1 MYNLIYQLYKLI
13 KSFIDLFLLKIKP
26 QDIIYSKL
34 LLIVLIVIDFIVNYE
49 ANLISIK
56 IINLINKKDINF
68 IPPSLYQSMIILVAM
83 LIVLWG
89 SIYGV
94 LIFYKKQNRLVQIL
108 TSLVAVDII
117 LRLLLM
123 CSVFMLKYTIF
134 AALVLLVPLMYW
146 QFILY
151 VFIFANGFDI
161 NYLRSGIVALVYM
174 LIQHN
179 LGEIVA
185 HYVVKV

>member
-1 MYNLIYQLYKLI
+1 
-13 KSFIDLFLLKIKP
+13 
-26 QDIIYSKL
+26 
-34 LLIVLIVIDFIVNYE
+34 
-49 ANLISIK
+49 
-56 IINLINKKDINF
+56 
-68 IPPSLYQSMIILVAM
+68 
-83 LIVLWG
+83 
-89 SIYGV
+89 
-94 LIFYKKQNRLVQIL
+94 
-108 TSLVAVDII
+108 
-117 LRLLLM
+117 M